1 MDYAVLFSSSK
12 QIHAQGRASPASIYL
27 LKVNNNSTRK
37 RSEICSNLTIKTP
50 ERRGRR
56 CEKLTIVIDNCSKL
70 TIVTSG
76 RHYWLRSGV
85 FAINFKHISHLN
97 LVSILLTLNSSMFA
111 ENLCYGNLH

>member
-12 QIHAQGRASPASIYL
+12 QIHTQGRASPASIYL

-50 ERRGRR
+50 ERRERR
-56 CEKLTIVIDNCSKL
+56 CEKCSKL

-76 RHYWLRSGV
+76 RHWLRSGV
-85 FAINFKHISHLN
+85 FAISFKHISQLI

-111 ENLCYGNLH
+111 GCFGNLH

>member
-56 CEKLTIVIDNCSKL
+56 CEKCSKL

-85 FAINFKHISHLN
+85 FAINFKHISHLI